1 MSRTYNTMP
10 LRIQEQ
16 DGRRY
21 RHDVG
26 GSYVG
31 IGVDTN
37 IAERK
42 ARQRVRLFLLR
53 GEEPEPTRH
62 RLLGSRR
69 SAPED
74 PGALHGRA

>member
-1 MSRTYNTMP
+1 MPELLQNLRVSRTDNTMP

-26 GSYVG
+26 GSYKD

-42 ARQRVRLFLLR
+42 ARQRVRLILLR
-53 GEEPEPTRH
+53 GDEPEPTRH
-62 RLLGSRR
+62 RHSEKWLY
-69 SAPED
+69 
-74 PGALHGRA
+74 

>member
-1 MSRTYNTMP
+1 MSRTDNTMP

-16 DGRRY
+16 DGRRA
-21 RHDVG
+21 RRDAG
-26 GSYVG
+26 GSYKG

-42 ARQRVRLFLLR
+42 ARQDVRLMLLR

-62 RLLGSRR
+62 RHSEKWLY
-69 SAPED
+69 
-74 PGALHGRA
+74 

>member
-1 MSRTYNTMP
+1 MSRTDNTMP
-10 LRIQEQ
+10 LRIQER

-26 GSYVG
+26 GSYEA

-42 ARQRVRLFLLR
+42 ARQRA
-53 GEEPEPTRH
+53 G
-62 RLLGSRR
+62 
-69 SAPED
+69 
-74 PGALHGRA
+74 

>member
-1 MSRTYNTMP
+1 MSRTDNTMP
-10 LRIQEQ
+10 RRIQEQ

-21 RHDVG
+21 RHDIG
-26 GSYVG
+26 GSYEG

-42 ARQRVRLFLLR
+42 ARQRVRLVLLR

-62 RLLGSRR
+62 RHS
-69 SAPED
+69 EKW
-74 PGALHGRA
+74 HY

>member
-1 MSRTYNTMP
+1 MSRTDNTMP

-16 DGRRY
+16 DGRRF

-26 GSYVG
+26 GSYEG
-31 IGVDTN
+31 IGKDAN

-42 ARQRVRLFLLR
+42 ARQRVRLTLLR

-62 RLLGSRR
+62 RRN
-69 SAPED
+69 EKWQY
-74 PGALHGRA
+74 

>member
-1 MSRTYNTMP
+1 MSRTDNTMP

-26 GSYVG
+26 GSYQG
-31 IGVDTN
+31 IGEDTN

-42 ARQRVRLFLLR
+42 ARQRVRLTLLQ

-62 RLLGSRR
+62 RHCEKWRY
-69 SAPED
+69 
-74 PGALHGRA
+74 

>member
-1 MSRTYNTMP
+1 MSRTDNTMP

-26 GSYVG
+26 GSYKG
-31 IGVDTN
+31 IGGDTS

-42 ARQRVRLFLLR
+42 ARQRVRLTLLR
-53 GEEPEPTRH
+53 VEEPEPTRH
-62 RLLGSRR
+62 RHSEKWLY
-69 SAPED
+69 
-74 PGALHGRA
+74 

>member
-1 MSRTYNTMP
+1 MSRTDNTMP

-16 DGRRY
+16 DGRRA
-21 RHDVG
+21 RHDAG
-26 GSYVG
+26 GSCKG

-42 ARQRVRLFLLR
+42 ARQRVRLMLLR

-62 RLLGSRR
+62 RHSEKWLY
-69 SAPED
+69 
-74 PGALHGRA
+74 